1 MTKRLITSVCLA
13 LLTIGVF
20 AQSSKRAS
28 GSFDY
33 VIPEEESLSVAR
45 EQALKYCRIRI
56 LADAFGTTISS
67 TELSQI
73 EGGKDRYMQIA
84 ESQVKGEWIRDIGEP
99 EITKSVKNNHFVLTV
114 TMTGEIREITKAKIS
129 LRANLMRNGGSSM
142 IVSDEFKNREN
153 FYLSFQTPKDGYLLV
168 YCVDASM
175 AMCLLPYFGQ
185 NVSTLK
191 VKARKDYLFFSL
203 DHVYDE
209 TEFYVIQPYE
219 AYTEKEAE
227 QNRLFVIFSPNEF
240 TRPAASS
247 VSGVEMLPYQDFQKW
262 LSRARQQDKSMVV
275 EEIVFTIHQ

>member
-1 MTKRLITSVCLA
+1 
-13 LLTIGVF
+13 
-20 AQSSKRAS
+20 
-28 GSFDY
+28 
-33 VIPEEESLSVAR
+33 
-45 EQALKYCRIRI
+45 
-56 LADAFGTTISS
+56 
-67 TELSQI
+67 
-73 EGGKDRYMQIA
+73 MQIA